1 MFVAPGYSGRV
12 AGDSKSFKVGDHVTV
27 TAPEAVTEKVAESVS
42 AVLSQV
48 FGPRPGAQ
56 GRARKAASAERLSA
70 DRIVE
75 VAIDQMREH
84 GYDAVTMRSIAREL
98 GTGPA
103 SLYAHVANRAEL
115 DQLVVGRV
123 CSQWRVPDPDPERW
137 DDLLRD
143 ALVELLQV
151 YRRNPGVAR
160 CTLGMVPLEP
170 GLLIVSERLLALL
183 KSGDVPDQHAA
194 WFLDVAS
201 LYVASVAVE
210 EDIWRERH
218 RGQDPDEAAATE
230 HLEQEVVAAEV
241 RKVLESLPAEHFPF
255 LTSLAA
261 TLASGSGDERFAFGV
276 GLLVCG
282 LKSMS
287 KRT

>member
-1 MFVAPGYSGRV
+1 MTGE
-12 AGDSKSFKVGDHVTV
+12 SKSFKVGNHVTV
-27 TAPEAVTEKVAESVS
+27 TAPDVVTEKVAESVS
-42 AVLSQV
+42 AVLAQV
-48 FGPRPGAQ
+48 FGARSGAQ
-56 GRARKAASAERLSA
+56 GRARKATSAERLST

-75 VAIDQMREH
+75 VAIDQMRGH

-103 SLYAHVANRAEL
+103 SLYAHVANRGEL

-123 CSQWRVPDPDPERW
+123 CSQWQIPDPVPERW
-137 DDLLRD
+137 DDQLRESM
-143 ALVELLQV
+143 VELLEV
-151 YRRNPGVAR
+151 YRANPGVAR
-160 CTLGMVPLEP
+160 CTLGMIPLEP

-183 KSGDVPDQHAA
+183 KSGEVPDQYAA

-230 HLEQEVVAAEV
+230 HLEEEAVAAEV
-241 RKVLESLPAEHFPF
+241 RKVFESLPAEHFPF
-255 LTSLAA
+255 LSSLAA
-261 TLASGSGDERFAFGV
+261 TLAAGSGDERFAFGV
-276 GLLVCG
+276 DLLVSG
-282 LKSMS
+282 LKAMS
-287 KRT
+287 ARA